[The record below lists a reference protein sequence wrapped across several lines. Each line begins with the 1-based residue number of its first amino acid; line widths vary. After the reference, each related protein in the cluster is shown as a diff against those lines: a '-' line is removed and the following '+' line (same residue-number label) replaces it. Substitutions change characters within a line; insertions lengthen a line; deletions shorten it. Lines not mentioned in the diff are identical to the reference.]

1 MISTQ
6 DRADVLSLYNEYVT
20 FGAFPEL
27 VDIKN
32 KRAFLSSIYQT
43 IYLGD
48 IITRNKISNDF
59 AIKLILKKIAES
71 VTKPLSFSR
80 LTNILKSTGMA
91 IGKQTVINYVGYM
104 TDSYLLFTLQN
115 YAAKLVDKETSPK
128 YYFMDN
134 GKKFTLGES
143 TLKDLIDGGIPF
155 EQNSL
160 NNSGNN
166 VNKNYETDRYTA
178 DINDYVTMQFMF
190 GNFTDSEQ
198 KAEDCVLSYVR
209 YSHLFVPN
217 PDYDASM
224 NAEISEMM
232 LDGAKQVN
240 FSFPTTITKD
250 QLLEKCS
257 ENAEVD
263 GKIVKYS
270 VDSEV
275 YMGSSGYTFEFDD
288 TTGQLK
294 EVRISWLP

>member
-1 MISTQ
+1 MRNKKMMLAGFVTLMMGVSLAGCGNDDNAAKNSVTTDQ
-6 DRADVLSLYNEYVT
+6 VTETETEAETEETENGAEDCSYEETSDYDAASEETTEFTMPVYEDFTLESGLSENYADLDN
-20 FGAFPEL
+20 
-27 VDIKN
+27 
-32 KRAFLSSIYQT
+32 RAFVY
-43 IYLGD
+43 
-48 IITRNKISNDF
+48 
-59 AIKLILKKIAES
+59 
-71 VTKPLSFSR
+71 
-80 LTNILKSTGMA
+80 
-91 IGKQTVINYVGYM
+91 
-104 TDSYLLFTLQN
+104 
-115 YAAKLVDKETSPK
+115 
-128 YYFMDN
+128 N

-155 EQNSL
+155 EQNSV

-166 VNKNYETDRYTA
+166 VNKNYETERYTA
-178 DINDYVTMQFMF
+178 RINDYVTMQFMF

-209 YSHLFVPN
+209 YSHLYVPH
-217 PDYDASM
+217 PDYEASM

-257 ENAEVD
+257 ENAEED
-263 GKIVKYS
+263 GKVVKYS
-270 VDSEV
+270 VDSEI

>member
-1 MISTQ
+1 MRNKKMMLAGFVTLMMGVSLAGCGNDDNAAKNSVTMDQ
-6 DRADVLSLYNEYVT
+6 VTETETETEAETEETENGAEDYSYEETSDYDAASEETTEFTMPVYEDFTLESGLSENYADLDN
-20 FGAFPEL
+20 
-27 VDIKN
+27 
-32 KRAFLSSIYQT
+32 RAFVY
-43 IYLGD
+43 
-48 IITRNKISNDF
+48 
-59 AIKLILKKIAES
+59 
-71 VTKPLSFSR
+71 
-80 LTNILKSTGMA
+80 
-91 IGKQTVINYVGYM
+91 
-104 TDSYLLFTLQN
+104 
-115 YAAKLVDKETSPK
+115 
-128 YYFMDN
+128 N

-155 EQNSL
+155 EQNSV

-166 VNKNYETDRYTA
+166 VNKNYETERYTA
-178 DINDYVTMQFMF
+178 RINDYVTMQFMF

-209 YSHLFVPN
+209 YSHLYVPH
-217 PDYDASM
+217 PDYEASM

-257 ENAEVD
+257 ENAEED
-263 GKIVKYS
+263 GKVVKYS
-270 VDSEV
+270 VDSEI

>member
-1 MISTQ
+1 MRNKKMMLAGFVTLMMGVSLAGCGNDDNAAKNSVTTDQ
-6 DRADVLSLYNEYVT
+6 VTETETETEAETEETENGAEDYSYEETSDYDAASEETTEFTMPVYEDFTLESGLSENYADLDN
-20 FGAFPEL
+20 
-27 VDIKN
+27 
-32 KRAFLSSIYQT
+32 RAFVY
-43 IYLGD
+43 
-48 IITRNKISNDF
+48 
-59 AIKLILKKIAES
+59 
-71 VTKPLSFSR
+71 
-80 LTNILKSTGMA
+80 
-91 IGKQTVINYVGYM
+91 
-104 TDSYLLFTLQN
+104 
-115 YAAKLVDKETSPK
+115 
-128 YYFMDN
+128 N

-155 EQNSL
+155 EQNSV

-166 VNKNYETDRYTA
+166 VNKNYETERYTA
-178 DINDYVTMQFMF
+178 RINDYVTMQFMF

-209 YSHLFVPN
+209 YSHLYVPH
-217 PDYDASM
+217 PDYEASM

-257 ENAEVD
+257 ENAEED
-263 GKIVKYS
+263 GKVVKYS
-270 VDSEV
+270 VDSEI

>member
-1 MISTQ
+1 MRNRKMLIAGLITVVMGISIVGCGNDGKSTRETESTEQ
-6 DRADVLSLYNEYVT
+6 VT
-20 FGAFPEL
+20 ETEMATEEESEAE
-27 VDIKN
+27 D
-32 KRAFLSSIYQT
+32 T
-43 IYLGD
+43 GD
-48 IITRNKISNDF
+48 
-59 AIKLILKKIAES
+59 AES
-71 VTKPLSFSR
+71 D
-80 LTNILKSTGMA
+80 
-91 IGKQTVINYVGYM
+91 
-104 TDSYLLFTLQN
+104 DSYADETDYSDDSEESTEFTMPVYEDFTLASGLSEN
-115 YAAKLVDKETSPK
+115 YADLDNRSFV
-128 YYFMDN
+128 YN

-178 DINDYVTMQFMF
+178 EINDYVTMQFMF
-190 GNFTDSEQ
+190 GNFTDGEQ
-198 KAEDCVLSYVR
+198 K
-209 YSHLFVPN
+209 
-217 PDYDASM
+217 
-224 NAEISEMM
+224 AEISEMM

>member
-1 MISTQ
+1 MRNKKMMLAGFVTLMMGVSLAGCGNDDNAAKNSVTTDQ
-6 DRADVLSLYNEYVT
+6 VTETGTETEAETEETENGAEDYSYEETSDYDAASEETTEFTMPVYEDFTLESGLSENYADLDN
-20 FGAFPEL
+20 
-27 VDIKN
+27 
-32 KRAFLSSIYQT
+32 RAFVY
-43 IYLGD
+43 
-48 IITRNKISNDF
+48 
-59 AIKLILKKIAES
+59 
-71 VTKPLSFSR
+71 
-80 LTNILKSTGMA
+80 
-91 IGKQTVINYVGYM
+91 
-104 TDSYLLFTLQN
+104 
-115 YAAKLVDKETSPK
+115 
-128 YYFMDN
+128 N

-155 EQNSL
+155 EQNSV

-166 VNKNYETDRYTA
+166 VNKNYETERYTA
-178 DINDYVTMQFMF
+178 RINDYVTMQFMF

-209 YSHLFVPN
+209 YSHLYVPH
-217 PDYDASM
+217 PDYEASM

-257 ENAEVD
+257 ENAEED
-263 GKIVKYS
+263 GKVVKYS

>member
-1 MISTQ
+1 M
-6 DRADVLSLYNEYVT
+6 
-20 FGAFPEL
+20 
-27 VDIKN
+27 
-32 KRAFLSSIYQT
+32 
-43 IYLGD
+43 
-48 IITRNKISNDF
+48 
-59 AIKLILKKIAES
+59 
-71 VTKPLSFSR
+71 
-80 LTNILKSTGMA
+80 
-91 IGKQTVINYVGYM
+91 
-104 TDSYLLFTLQN
+104 
-115 YAAKLVDKETSPK
+115 
-128 YYFMDN
+128 
-134 GKKFTLGES
+134 
-143 TLKDLIDGGIPF
+143 KDLIDGGIPF

>member
-1 MISTQ
+1 M
-6 DRADVLSLYNEYVT
+6 Y
-20 FGAFPEL
+20 
-27 VDIKN
+27 
-32 KRAFLSSIYQT
+32 KRQFVY
-43 IYLGD
+43 
-48 IITRNKISNDF
+48 
-59 AIKLILKKIAES
+59 
-71 VTKPLSFSR
+71 
-80 LTNILKSTGMA
+80 
-91 IGKQTVINYVGYM
+91 
-104 TDSYLLFTLQN
+104 
-115 YAAKLVDKETSPK
+115 
-128 YYFMDN
+128 N

-178 DINDYVTMQFMF
+178 EINDYVTMQFMF
-190 GNFTDSEQ
+190 GNFTDGEQ

>member
-1 MISTQ
+1 M
-6 DRADVLSLYNEYVT
+6 
-20 FGAFPEL
+20 
-27 VDIKN
+27 
-32 KRAFLSSIYQT
+32 
-43 IYLGD
+43 
-48 IITRNKISNDF
+48 RNK
-59 AIKLILKKIAES
+59 KML
-71 VTKPLSFSR
+71 
-80 LTNILKSTGMA
+80 LTGLVAAMMGMA
-91 IGKQTVINYVGYM
+91 IVGCGSDGKSASETEQSAKTEAQTETEVQTEAEAEIDEAEDDADDYSYDEDSDGEGSDVEDSNVEDSNDGNTDKDSTEFTMPVYDDFTLAPGLSENYVDLDNRAFVY
-104 TDSYLLFTLQN
+104 
-115 YAAKLVDKETSPK
+115 
-128 YYFMDN
+128 N
-134 GKKFTLGES
+134 GKKYTLGES

-155 EQNSL
+155 EKNSL

-166 VNKNYETDRYTA
+166 VNKNYETERYTA

-209 YSHLFVPN
+209 YSHLFVPH
-217 PDYDASM
+217 PEYDASM

-250 QLLEKCS
+250 QLLEKCG
-257 ENAEVD
+257 ENAEED
-263 GKIVKYS
+263 GKVVRYN

-275 YMGSSGYTFEFDD
+275 YMGDSGYNFEFDE

>member
-1 MISTQ
+1 M
-6 DRADVLSLYNEYVT
+6 T
-20 FGAFPEL
+20 F
-27 VDIKN
+27 
-32 KRAFLSSIYQT
+32 SI
-43 IYLGD
+43 I
-48 IITRNKISNDF
+48 
-59 AIKLILKKIAES
+59 
-71 VTKPLSFSR
+71 KPLGF
-80 LTNILKSTGMA
+80 K
-91 IGKQTVINYVGYM
+91 
-104 TDSYLLFTLQN
+104 
-115 YAAKLVDKETSPK
+115 
-128 YYFMDN
+128 
-134 GKKFTLGES
+134 
-143 TLKDLIDGGIPF
+143 
-155 EQNSL
+155 
-160 NNSGNN
+160 
-166 VNKNYETDRYTA
+166 
-178 DINDYVTMQFMF
+178 
-190 GNFTDSEQ
+190 
-198 KAEDCVLSYVR
+198 EDCVLSYVR

-250 QLLEKCS
+250 QLLEKCG

>member
-1 MISTQ
+1 MRNKKLMIAGLITLVMGISMIGCGNGDKSAEETVTTEQVTETDDYSYEDATDDDDVGKESTEFTMPVYE
-6 DRADVLSLYNEYVT
+6 DFTLESGLSESYADLDN
-20 FGAFPEL
+20 
-27 VDIKN
+27 
-32 KRAFLSSIYQT
+32 RAFVY
-43 IYLGD
+43 
-48 IITRNKISNDF
+48 
-59 AIKLILKKIAES
+59 
-71 VTKPLSFSR
+71 
-80 LTNILKSTGMA
+80 
-91 IGKQTVINYVGYM
+91 
-104 TDSYLLFTLQN
+104 
-115 YAAKLVDKETSPK
+115 
-128 YYFMDN
+128 N
-134 GKKFTLGES
+134 GKKFTLGKS

-155 EQNSL
+155 EENSV

-178 DINDYVTMQFMF
+178 RINDYVTMQFMF

-198 KAEDCVLSYVR
+198 KAEDCVLTYIR
-209 YSHLFVPN
+209 YSHLYVPH
-217 PDYDASM
+217 PDYEASM

-250 QLLEKCS
+250 QLLEKCD
-257 ENAEVD
+257 ENAEED
-263 GKIVKYS
+263 GKVVKYT

>member
-1 MISTQ
+1 M
-6 DRADVLSLYNEYVT
+6 
-20 FGAFPEL
+20 
-27 VDIKN
+27 
-32 KRAFLSSIYQT
+32 
-43 IYLGD
+43 
-48 IITRNKISNDF
+48 RNK
-59 AIKLILKKIAES
+59 KML
-71 VTKPLSFSR
+71 
-80 LTNILKSTGMA
+80 LTGLVAAMMGMA
-91 IGKQTVINYVGYM
+91 IVGCGSDGKSASETEQAAKTEAQTETEVQTEAEAEIDETEDDADDYSYDDDFDDEDFDGEGSDVEDSNAGNTDEDSTEFTMPVYEDFTLAPGLSENYVDLDNRAFVY
-104 TDSYLLFTLQN
+104 
-115 YAAKLVDKETSPK
+115 
-128 YYFMDN
+128 N
-134 GKKFTLGES
+134 GKKYTLGES

-155 EQNSL
+155 EKNSL

-166 VNKNYETDRYTA
+166 VNKNYETERYTA

-209 YSHLFVPN
+209 YSHLFVPH
-217 PDYDASM
+217 PEYDASM

-257 ENAEVD
+257 ENAEED
-263 GKIVKYS
+263 GKVVRYN

-275 YMGSSGYTFEFDD
+275 YMGDSGYNFEFDE

>member
-1 MISTQ
+1 M
-6 DRADVLSLYNEYVT
+6 
-20 FGAFPEL
+20 
-27 VDIKN
+27 
-32 KRAFLSSIYQT
+32 
-43 IYLGD
+43 
-48 IITRNKISNDF
+48 RNKKMMLAGLITVMMGISIVGCGNDG
-59 AIKLILKKIAES
+59 
-71 VTKPLSFSR
+71 
-80 LTNILKSTGMA
+80 KSTRETESTEQVTETEMA
-91 IGKQTVINYVGYM
+91 TEEESEAEDTGDTESD
-104 TDSYLLFTLQN
+104 DSYADETDYSDDSEESTEFTMPVYEDFTLAPGLSEN
-115 YAAKLVDKETSPK
+115 YADLDNRSFV
-128 YYFMDN
+128 YN

-178 DINDYVTMQFMF
+178 EINDYVTMQFMF

-270 VDSEV
+270 ADSEV

>member
-1 MISTQ
+1 MRNKKMLLTGLITVVMGISIVGCGNDGKPAGDAGATRQ
-6 DRADVLSLYNEYVT
+6 DTETEIEIETEEETEEVGDVEYDDSYADETDYGDGSEESTEFTMPVYEDFTLASGLSENYADLDN
-20 FGAFPEL
+20 
-27 VDIKN
+27 
-32 KRAFLSSIYQT
+32 RAFVY
-43 IYLGD
+43 
-48 IITRNKISNDF
+48 
-59 AIKLILKKIAES
+59 
-71 VTKPLSFSR
+71 
-80 LTNILKSTGMA
+80 
-91 IGKQTVINYVGYM
+91 
-104 TDSYLLFTLQN
+104 
-115 YAAKLVDKETSPK
+115 
-128 YYFMDN
+128 N

-190 GNFTDSEQ
+190 SNFTDSEQ

-250 QLLEKCS
+250 QLLDKCS
-257 ENAEVD
+257 ENAEED

>member
-1 MISTQ
+1 MRNKKMMLAGFVTLMMGVSLAGCVNDDNAAKNSVTTDQ
-6 DRADVLSLYNEYVT
+6 VTETETETEAETEETENGAEDYSYEETSDYDAASEETTEFTMPVYEDFTLESGLSENYADLDN
-20 FGAFPEL
+20 
-27 VDIKN
+27 
-32 KRAFLSSIYQT
+32 RAFVY
-43 IYLGD
+43 
-48 IITRNKISNDF
+48 
-59 AIKLILKKIAES
+59 
-71 VTKPLSFSR
+71 
-80 LTNILKSTGMA
+80 
-91 IGKQTVINYVGYM
+91 
-104 TDSYLLFTLQN
+104 
-115 YAAKLVDKETSPK
+115 
-128 YYFMDN
+128 N

-155 EQNSL
+155 EQNSV

-166 VNKNYETDRYTA
+166 VNKNYETERYTA
-178 DINDYVTMQFMF
+178 RINDYVTMQFMF

-209 YSHLFVPN
+209 YSHLYVPH
-217 PDYDASM
+217 PDYEASM

-257 ENAEVD
+257 ENAEED
-263 GKIVKYS
+263 GKVVKYS

>member
-1 MISTQ
+1 MRNKKMMLAGFVTLMMGVSLAGCGNDDNAAKNSVTTDQVIETETETEAETEETENGAEDYSYEETS
-6 DRADVLSLYNEYVT
+6 DYDAASEETTEFTMPVYEDFTLESGLSENYADLDN
-20 FGAFPEL
+20 
-27 VDIKN
+27 
-32 KRAFLSSIYQT
+32 RAFVY
-43 IYLGD
+43 
-48 IITRNKISNDF
+48 
-59 AIKLILKKIAES
+59 
-71 VTKPLSFSR
+71 
-80 LTNILKSTGMA
+80 
-91 IGKQTVINYVGYM
+91 
-104 TDSYLLFTLQN
+104 
-115 YAAKLVDKETSPK
+115 
-128 YYFMDN
+128 N

-155 EQNSL
+155 EQNSV

-166 VNKNYETDRYTA
+166 VNKNYETERYTA
-178 DINDYVTMQFMF
+178 RINDYVTMQFMF

-209 YSHLFVPN
+209 YSHLYVPH
-217 PDYDASM
+217 PDYEASM

-257 ENAEVD
+257 ENAEED
-263 GKIVKYS
+263 GKVVKYS
-270 VDSEV
+270 VDSEI

>member
-1 MISTQ
+1 MRNKKMMLAGFVTLMMGVSLAGCGNDDNAAKNSVTTDQVIETETETEAETEETENGAEDYSYEETSAY
-6 DRADVLSLYNEYVT
+6 DAASEETTEFTMPVYEDFTLESGLSENYADLDN
-20 FGAFPEL
+20 
-27 VDIKN
+27 
-32 KRAFLSSIYQT
+32 RAFVY
-43 IYLGD
+43 
-48 IITRNKISNDF
+48 
-59 AIKLILKKIAES
+59 
-71 VTKPLSFSR
+71 
-80 LTNILKSTGMA
+80 
-91 IGKQTVINYVGYM
+91 
-104 TDSYLLFTLQN
+104 
-115 YAAKLVDKETSPK
+115 
-128 YYFMDN
+128 N

-155 EQNSL
+155 EQNSV

-166 VNKNYETDRYTA
+166 VNKNYETERYTA
-178 DINDYVTMQFMF
+178 RINDYVTMQFMF

-209 YSHLFVPN
+209 YSHLYVPH
-217 PDYDASM
+217 PDYEASM

-257 ENAEVD
+257 ENAEED
-263 GKIVKYS
+263 GKVVKYS
-270 VDSEV
+270 VDSEI